1 MRLRRLVE
9 VKPSG
14 KCHVDD
20 TVRADYNNPERR
32 EWLELALVDA
42 IRKYGPD
49 RVHFK
54 KIRAEFL
61 TRIVVVREK
70 MQLREQE
77 VHGTWCTEAKLEQK
91 GYSAFFVR
99 KAFHP
104 HGLREGRIA

>member
-54 KIRAEFL
+54 KIRVPLSNWVTHLIESDWSQ
-61 TRIVVVREK
+61 VS
-70 MQLREQE
+70 
-77 VHGTWCTEAKLEQK
+77 EAKCPSRLPRL
-91 GYSAFFVR
+91 SF
-99 KAFHP
+99 
-104 HGLREGRIA
+104 